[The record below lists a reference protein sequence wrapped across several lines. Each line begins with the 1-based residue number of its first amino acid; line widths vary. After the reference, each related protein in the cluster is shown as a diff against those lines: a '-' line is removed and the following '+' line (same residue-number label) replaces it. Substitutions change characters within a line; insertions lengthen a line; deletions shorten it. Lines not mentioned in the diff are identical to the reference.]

1 MKLHILYHMVKD
13 IVHHELLCFRLNPIK
28 ASRDTTINLFPLTII
43 FFSLGG
49 IFHKDIVK
57 DISRE
62 GF

>member
-28 ASRDTTINLFPLTII
+28 ASRDTTINLFPLRII

-49 IFHKDIVK
+49 IFHKG
-57 DISRE
+57 ISRE